1 MSDAD
6 FMVFVKA
13 FLAMMTFVM
22 FFIVASAFFP

>member
-13 FLAMMTFVM
+13 FLGMSVFVALYILLGC
-22 FFIVASAFFP
+22 F